1 MKIGHLDNMLP
12 PTPVSGERRAAA
24 AGTPAAAGAEASK
37 VLISPEAAALASAA
51 ADDGSFDAAKVEAM
65 SQALKDGT
73 FKVNADTIA
82 DKLIANAQE
91 LLKRAYR

>member
-1 MKIGHLDNMLP
+1 MKIGHLDNIMP
-12 PTPVSGERRAAA
+12 PTPVSSERRAGA
-24 AGTPAAAGAEASK
+24 AGAPAPAGAEASK
-37 VLISPEAAALASAA
+37 VLISPEAAALATTAA
-51 ADDGSFDAAKVEAM
+51 ADGSFDAAKVQAM

-73 FKVNADTIA
+73 FQVNADTIA